1 MKNNGSQ
8 ADVNISVLT
17 KITLKMNFK
26 PFYELLCSAIPT
38 NSGRKLW
45 ITINKT

>member
-26 PFYELLCSAIPT
+26 PFMNYFVVPYQQIQEENC
-38 NSGRKLW
+38 G
-45 ITINKT
+45 